1 MFSFL
6 LQNSFIRTV
15 LRHRTGRRCQT
26 RPSVACTVSTQNGR
40 HLCHIHHHADY
51 TAAQQARGMSGER
64 GGSGTMNPIDPEI
77 YIPSPLPP
85 PVMAS
90 SAFIPT
96 VIAEPIPASAAMAVN
111 NGGAMTVTTVH
122 RPDGTIVTETV
133 HPDGTKT
140 VVTKTMVSPAN
151 NNNNANSGMAGGA
164 GTNTT
169 PQPAPNNNN
178 SIAVAPTGQWSTE
191 LCSCFDV
198 CCSGVWWVRKIQLR
212 WKLGG
217 RTNTANLFVIVHTV
231 MAVICCCVF

>member
-1 MFSFL
+1 MFSVGL
-6 LQNSFIRTV
+6 TRSFAQFSVTVPAGGVKRGQV
-15 LRHRTGRRCQT
+15 LRVPYPRKTAAT
-26 RPSVACTVSTQNGR
+26 SATFTTPTPT
-40 HLCHIHHHADY
+40 
-51 TAAQQARGMSGER
+51 TPAAQQARGMSGER
-64 GGSGTMNPIDPEI
+64 GESGTTNPVDPEI
-77 YIPSPLPP
+77 YISSPLPP